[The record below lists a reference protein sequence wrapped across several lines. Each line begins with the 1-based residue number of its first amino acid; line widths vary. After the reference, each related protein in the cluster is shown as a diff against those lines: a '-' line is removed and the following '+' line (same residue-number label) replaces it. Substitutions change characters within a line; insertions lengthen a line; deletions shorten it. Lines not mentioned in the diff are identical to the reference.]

1 MASPGSIHTEGDE
14 AAVFC
19 LLTDKDSNMTDSEA
33 IIGPASVDNVNA
45 ASNDIMT
52 TMIQSGMRADTACAL
67 SREMPMMDEKTHSQ
81 SVGSPT
87 CMLDGD
93 EYDEDEQEQGDG
105 EEEQEDE
112 EGSQLS
118 DGEDIRVSSFLKIK
132 VSLPSNR
139 LIFSN
144 FIY

>member
-45 ASNDIMT
+45 PSNDIMT

-67 SREMPMMDEKTHSQ
+67 SGEMPTTDEKNHSQ

-93 EYDEDEQEQGDG
+93 EYDEDEQEQEQEQGDG
-105 EEEQEDE
+105 EEEQEVE
-112 EGSQLS
+112 EGSELS
-118 DGEDIRVSSFLKIK
+118 DGEDIRVSSFFEDK
-132 VSLPSNR
+132 SLIT
-139 LIFSN
+139 L
-144 FIY
+144 